1 MINLI
6 YYNLLTLGFST
17 NDTVIYLNRISVTN
31 YLISNFSSY
40 YKCCTLS
47 KYTTLKYFKTSNFKG
62 YHSSKDV
69 IISPIFLIGR
79 TYLMNSSIILD
90 LVDPIFS
97 NNLTT
102 SWINSISM
110 GTSINPWLSYF
121 DFFLGVS
128 KNVLST
134 PLMCYSI
141 LFKYYPVIIYPSSLA
156 NDDSDFYYLKKLTI
170 NSLFWTT
177 SFYLTLNNT

>member
-1 MINLI
+1 M
-6 YYNLLTLGFST
+6 
-17 NDTVIYLNRISVTN
+17 
-31 YLISNFSSY
+31 
-40 YKCCTLS
+40 
-47 KYTTLKYFKTSNFKG
+47 KYFKTSNFKG
-62 YHSSKDV
+62 YHSSKLV
-69 IISPIFLIGR
+69 IISPIFLIGK
-79 TYLMNSSIILD
+79 TYFINSSIILD

-102 SWINSISM
+102 SYMNSISI

-128 KNVLST
+128 KKVLST
-134 PLMCYSI
+134 PFMCCSI

-156 NDDSDFYYLKKLTI
+156 KVDRDFCYLKKLTI

-177 SFYLTLNNT
+177 SFYLTLSNTYRN